1 MFETLAAVFTVI
13 GNVATASSFVGLA
26 VFVVLYTQFYQWRK
40 RKAGKSVFFLS
51 TAFLAIGLLSVL
63 VVGLGDAYALRSGI
77 RALGWLYGL
86 FAVCYLL
93 YALIYNWRDRHPIE
107 VQPKTGESD
116 TIPAEEENLG
126 KP

>member
-1 MFETLAAVFTVI
+1 MLETIATIFTVI
-13 GNVATASSFVGLA
+13 GNVATVITFTGLA
-26 VFVVLYTQFYQWRK
+26 LFAVLYTQFYQWRK

-51 TAFLAIGLLSVL
+51 TSFLTIGLLSVL
-63 VVGLGDAYALRSGI
+63 SVGLGDAYALRPGI

-86 FAVCYLL
+86 FSVIYLL

-107 VQPKTGESD
+107 VPPKTGESA
-116 TIPAEEENLG
+116 TIPSEEENLG

>member
-13 GNVATASSFVGLA
+13 GNVATVSSFVGLA

-63 VVGLGDAYALRSGI
+63 VVGLGDAYALRPGI

-116 TIPAEEENLG
+116 TIPAEDDKAGQL
-126 KP
+126 